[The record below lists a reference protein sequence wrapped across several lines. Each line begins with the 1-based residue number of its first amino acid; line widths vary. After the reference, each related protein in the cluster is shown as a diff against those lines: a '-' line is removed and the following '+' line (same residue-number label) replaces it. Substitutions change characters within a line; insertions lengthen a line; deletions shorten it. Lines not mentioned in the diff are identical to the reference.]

1 VPDLTPAAEAF
12 IGGCILSR
20 TCHWPTNDSG
30 DEVENATLD
39 QWASVYHSPTCI
51 QTRQRRREALAA
63 IIAEATAQ
71 QAAEVE
77 RLRAALERLVD
88 ITERIHG
95 AAQSGSTG
103 HDMFCNRDD
112 CYVVDEMAIARA
124 ALAATPVAPA
134 PNSAPNPPAPHRC
147 RECDDGP
154 NLSFPEPTHA
164 PPAPGERCDSCN
176 GTRWVDD
183 ENASPSFPGAWRHGR
198 RPSDGLI
205 PCGAC
210 NEGGWDAPW
219 QPAHRA
225 TSRIPRR

>member
-1 VPDLTPAAEAF
+1 MPDLTPAAEAF

-63 IIAEATAQ
+63 IIAEATAE
-71 QAAEVE
+71 QAAEIE

-124 ALAATPVAPA
+124 ALSATPVAPA
-134 PNSAPNPPAPHRC
+134 PNSAPNM
-147 RECDDGP
+147 
-154 NLSFPEPTHA
+154 PEA
-164 PPAPGERCDSCN
+164 GERC
-176 GTRWVDD
+176 
-183 ENASPSFPGAWRHGR
+183 AWRGV
-198 RPSDGLI
+198 GTGT
-205 PCGAC
+205 CGSVKEHPRHSHRGGDAC
-210 NEGGWDAPW
+210 EDESGECSRDFAYCHPFQPEPAP
-219 QPAHRA
+219 
-225 TSRIPRR
+225 